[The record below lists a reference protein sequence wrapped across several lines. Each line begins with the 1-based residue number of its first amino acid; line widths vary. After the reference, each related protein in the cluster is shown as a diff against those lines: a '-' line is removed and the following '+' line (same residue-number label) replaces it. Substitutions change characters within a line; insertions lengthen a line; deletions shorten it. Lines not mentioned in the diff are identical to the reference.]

1 MPEMSGKTSQVR
13 RHGEPTPT
21 PSLEIGGTRV
31 ASDVLMQGRREVVI
45 VHDGSDYRLRVTSN
59 NKLILT
65 K

>member
-1 MPEMSGKTSQVR
+1 M
-13 RHGEPTPT
+13 
-21 PSLEIGGTRV
+21 I

-45 VHDGSDYRLRVTSN
+45 VHDGSTYRLRVTSN

>member
-1 MPEMSGKTSQVR
+1 MSETSDEASVER
-13 RHGEPTPT
+13 RDGEPTPT
-21 PSLEIGGTRV
+21 PSLETAGTMI

-45 VHDGSDYRLRVTSN
+45 VHDGATYRLRVTSN

>member
-1 MPEMSGKTSQVR
+1 
-13 RHGEPTPT
+13 
-21 PSLEIGGTRV
+21 
-31 ASDVLMQGRREVVI
+31 MQGRREVVI